1 MMKKT
6 STKNLQAF
14 TSAPFHE
21 GSCQL
26 SLNERLS
33 LIALID
39 RGMRSK
45 AANSPIVADLF
56 SDLWELVG
64 ATITGSRLHHQSP
77 DDSRNGFRV
86 FEIKAE
92 GGGNLGYLNM
102 LYLRKPIPCYY
113 LAYVEIAPFF
123 RKQGLGNRILD
134 HYRKFLAEKSAIGIL
149 DNIIPEEDPTF
160 DIYFKHCWEPIERII
175 GPDFTD
181 LQDNYMVYVPPA
193 FQDKDLKMPLTRLIH
208 HLKRKR
214 DFIDA
219 RDNEFMV
226 KRAIT
231 EFKELYA
238 VLTLYFGRELRT
250 KKTTPLMHFMFT
262 RFVTKLIAFR
272 RRIGDLL
279 GYTGGESMEQIVLDR
294 DVSALSAHSYPPLEL
309 AGDKISIECNSGLAR
324 HLPRMLKEQPARFI
338 ETLPNYQ
345 RPSLRAWMNDREMNP
360 SHRLTL
366 GELMDLG
373 FDPTRLKE
381 ITINGKV
388 CIIDRMQAKQ
398 SYEIDRKQRLLEH
411 LCCRVVGIRCKGTSL
426 KTMPS
431 LSIIR
436 DRGNAY
442 VLRRKIPGI
451 HLDEALEQLR
461 IDPQLKDLNR
471 ALQLD
476 RLLLQSVRE
485 AKEQI
490 TQCLKTEDRSRP
502 DLFTWFVSWD
512 LKNNRPRLAVDA
524 SGAFFESLWVA

>member
-1 MMKKT
+1 
-6 STKNLQAF
+6 
-14 TSAPFHE
+14 
-21 GSCQL
+21 
-26 SLNERLS
+26 
-33 LIALID
+33 
-39 RGMRSK
+39 
-45 AANSPIVADLF
+45 
-56 SDLWELVG
+56 
-64 ATITGSRLHHQSP
+64 
-77 DDSRNGFRV
+77 
-86 FEIKAE
+86 
-92 GGGNLGYLNM
+92 
-102 LYLRKPIPCYY
+102 
-113 LAYVEIAPFF
+113 
-123 RKQGLGNRILD
+123 
-134 HYRKFLAEKSAIGIL
+134 
-149 DNIIPEEDPTF
+149 
-160 DIYFKHCWEPIERII
+160 
-175 GPDFTD
+175 
-181 LQDNYMVYVPPA
+181 
-193 FQDKDLKMPLTRLIH
+193 
-208 HLKRKR
+208 
-214 DFIDA
+214 
-219 RDNEFMV
+219 
-226 KRAIT
+226 
-231 EFKELYA
+231 
-238 VLTLYFGRELRT
+238 
-250 KKTTPLMHFMFT
+250 
-262 RFVTKLIAFR
+262 
-272 RRIGDLL
+272 
-279 GYTGGESMEQIVLDR
+279 
-294 DVSALSAHSYPPLEL
+294 
-309 AGDKISIECNSGLAR
+309 
-324 HLPRMLKEQPARFI
+324 
-338 ETLPNYQ
+338 
-345 RPSLRAWMNDREMNP
+345 MNDREMNP